1 MINDNKQRD
10 IDSDYWIK
18 GVKLGQI
25 RGRLIQEF
33 FDLMDKEYQLYD
45 WIEKDKEEY
54 RKDGNKNVRFHANI
68 WFAVE
73 MIFDELDLQVSLDKG
88 TAPYEDIGCY
98 LKSREEAEALY
109 EVAKYLG
116 PMADDCY
123 TNDEYLSYPDLEPM
137 RQAAGEAFRIFMEN
151 EKDNTEFCEF
161 IEDLKVKRLK
171 EISASC

>member
-1 MINDNKQRD
+1 MNYEIDINAWTRGIKLPQTRD
-10 IDSDYWIK
+10 
-18 GVKLGQI
+18 
-25 RGRLIQEF
+25 RLIF
-33 FDLMDKEYQLYD
+33 YLFALMDKEYQLYD

-54 RKDGNKNVRFHANI
+54 DPKNDDKNTRFHDNI

-88 TAPYEDIGCY
+88 TAPYDNIGWY

-137 RQAAGEAFRIFMEN
+137 RKAAGEAFRIFMEN

-161 IEDLKVKRLK
+161 IEDLKAKRLK